1 MKFRKIIEKQLDHY
15 QRFKKDYDFYGHRVY
30 TYVIDP
36 DVIKINFAEAK
47 LLGADYVIS
56 KYQISNEILEMVC
69 KKCNNDHELFLY
81 KIKNQ

>member
-1 MKFRKIIEKQLDHY
+1 MLDFKYGKI
-15 QRFKKDYDFYGHRVY
+15 
-30 TYVIDP
+30 
-36 DVIKINFAEAK
+36 
-47 LLGADYVIS
+47 LGADYVIS